1 MLPTGTQP
9 ASSLMARSSR
19 SFLGLFLGGI
29 LLAGGPLVGSLHAEE
44 GQRVGANPP
53 FPGGTEVAFEW
64 QYSCANG
71 KGCSFS
77 CLGAGG
83 ASNLTKLS
91 IHLMTIPLGGKNVAG
106 VFYEYST
113 VEIPH
118 ASGFNITTGI
128 SKLACQVN
136 GMKLDYSGIPKDK
149 SSDVMSSLSR

>member
-1 MLPTGTQP
+1 
-9 ASSLMARSSR
+9 MARSSR
-19 SFLGLFLGGI
+19 TFLGLFLGGI
-29 LLAGGPLVGSLHAEE
+29 FFANGPLVGSLRAQD
-44 GQRVGANPP
+44 GQRAEARPP
-53 FPGGTEVAFEW
+53 FPDRTEIAFEW

-77 CLGAGG
+77 CFGAGG

-91 IHLMTIPLGGKNVAG
+91 IHLMTFPLGGKNVAG
-106 VFYEYST
+106 IFYEYST
-113 VEIPH
+113 VDIPR

-149 SSDVMSSLSR
+149 SSDAISSLSRLP